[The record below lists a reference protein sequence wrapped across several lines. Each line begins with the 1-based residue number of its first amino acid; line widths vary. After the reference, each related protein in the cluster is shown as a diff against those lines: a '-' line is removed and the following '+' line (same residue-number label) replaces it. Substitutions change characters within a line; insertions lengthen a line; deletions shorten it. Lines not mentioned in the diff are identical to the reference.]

1 MGEISEG
8 DDKAKKDG
16 GLEYIKRQV
25 FPHAPSPTMTSF
37 LRMDSAI
44 VKCDDVY
51 WMKMGCDGVEK
62 SSTISR

>member
-25 FPHAPSPTMTSF
+25 FPHAPSPTMTNF

-44 VKCDDVY
+44 VKGVVVVVVY
-51 WMKMGCDGVEK
+51 
-62 SSTISR
+62 